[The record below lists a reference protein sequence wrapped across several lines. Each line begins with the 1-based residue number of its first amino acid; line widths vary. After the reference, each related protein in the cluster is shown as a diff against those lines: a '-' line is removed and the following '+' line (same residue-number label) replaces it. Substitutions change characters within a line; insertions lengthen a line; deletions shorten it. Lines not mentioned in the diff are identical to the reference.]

1 MFAKGNMYVKNV
13 LELCI
18 RACHVKAAKDVI
30 LTANTLFKNT
40 VKLLNMLLSFVMLVL
55 KLKNVALQNIF
66 INQLLQI
73 GFTKKNL
80 LNLDKVLISLKKNYS
95 Y

>member
-1 MFAKGNMYVKNV
+1 MSNLIPGNGKHLTLKDRTDIAK
-13 LELCI
+13 
-18 RACHVKAAKDVI
+18 
-30 LTANTLFKNT
+30 TLFKNT
-40 VKLLNMLLSFVMLVL
+40 VKLLNMLLSFVILVL
-55 KLKNVALQNIF
+55 KLKNVTLQNIF
-66 INQLLQI
+66 IKQLLQI